1 MASTSA
7 LKKNMKVNIKTGT
20 YAGHTA
26 TVLDPVVR
34 PNDDLIN
41 RRKVLVQIDGIF
53 VGEGEEERP
62 FETYILPRL
71 LDVDTEPTIPTEAT
85 VPTNVITQE
94 QFVQPAVPTV
104 PVVAPTTTNVHLP
117 TPQRITDPMDPALD
131 RFRPD
136 PEVLSR
142 YISRTVPGGMSD
154 IDFLLGLREQR
165 DEEGFSPNV
174 ALVGETQSGK
184 TMLVECLAVVAAER
198 DGLPKPYPIFTLSG
212 SGGITNYDIY
222 GQTSAVIIDGQE
234 VLVWMEGMAPIAAL
248 CGFLYLDEW
257 NAVAPSQAVGVHPLL
272 DHRRAFVNYQ
282 KAVPDGHGGFA
293 PEVVKANPEY
303 FWCLATINP
312 DYKGTQ
318 QMAEATTN
326 RFRWLPW
333 DYDDETEA
341 KLIPSKT
348 VLAFGALLREAYHIR
363 ALTIP
368 IGTSALER
376 LNHDCA
382 TFGVDAAL
390 WSFKG
395 MFPPK
400 ERPRVQGFIE
410 EKGIDTALKAEYP
423 VPTFNPEAEKE
434 EVHA

>member
-1 MASTSA
+1 MASTQA
-7 LKKNMKVNIKTGT
+7 LKKNMKVNITTGQ

-26 TVLDPVVR
+26 TVLDPEVR
-34 PNDDLIN
+34 PNTDLEN
-41 RRKVLVQIDGIF
+41 RRKVLVQIDGIYI
-53 VGEGEEERP
+53 GEGDEEVP

-71 LDVDTEPTIPTEAT
+71 LDTTTEPTVPVEA
-85 VPTNVITQE
+85 VRVITQE
-94 QFVQPAVPTV
+94 QFVQHDTV
-104 PVVAPTTTNVHLP
+104 PVVTSTSKGNVHLP
-117 TPQRITDPMDPALD
+117 AAQRITDPMDPALD

-136 PEVLSR
+136 PEVCNR
-142 YISRTVPGGMSD
+142 YISRTVPGGMND

-165 DEEGFSPNV
+165 DAEGFSPNV

-222 GQTSAVIIDGQE
+222 GQTSAVIVNGQE
-234 VLVWMEGMAPIAAL
+234 VLVWMEGMAPIAAA
-248 CGFLYLDEW
+248 CGILYLDEW
-257 NAVAPSQAVGVHPLL
+257 NAVQPSQAVAIHPLL
-272 DHRRAFVNYQ
+272 DYRRAFINYQ
-282 KAVPDGHGGFA
+282 KAVPDGHGGFS
-293 PEVVKANPEY
+293 PEVVRANPKY
-303 FWCLATINP
+303 FWALATVNP

-333 DYDDETEA
+333 DYDDYTES

-348 VLAFGALLREAYHIR
+348 VIAFGALLREAYHIR
-363 ALTIP
+363 AITVP

-382 TFGVDAAL
+382 TFGVEAAL

-410 EKGIDTALKAEYP
+410 EKGIDTALEAEYP
-423 VPTFNPEAEKE
+423 NPTFNPSDSKE
-434 EVHA
+434 EA